1 MDESGKR
8 NLADLRS
15 IQDWQ
20 LRYELQSL
28 PGVAEVAPIGGF
40 VRQYQINLDPN
51 SLAAFKISLDKVIE
65 SIKAGNNDV
74 GGRLVEFSGREY
86 MVRGRGYI
94 RSLADIENIVVGT
107 NMETRTP
114 ILVKHVG
121 RVVMGPDLRRGIA
134 ELDGRGETVGAVV
147 IMRSGEDALSVIERV
162 RAKIREIEPSLPSGV
177 KIVTTYDRGEL
188 IERSVDTL
196 KEALTRS

>member
-1 MDESGKR
+1 MDLEYASWTRVVSAIGR
-8 NLADLRS
+8 PPP

-94 RSLADIENIVVGT
+94 RSLADIENIVDRHQHGDQ
-107 NMETRTP
+107 NADPGEACRTRCD
-114 ILVKHVG
+114 G
-121 RVVMGPDLRRGIA
+121 AGSSRGIA
-134 ELDGRGETVGAVV
+134 ELDGRGETVGGVSCAV
-147 IMRSGEDALSVIERV
+147 
-162 RAKIREIEPSLPSGV
+162 AKMPS
-177 KIVTTYDRGEL
+177 
-188 IERSVDTL
+188 
-196 KEALTRS
+196 A